1 MHRIPSHHLDKKTRQ
16 SRTSRRTH
24 AVRVGT
30 GSVLM
35 AGIFTVTG
43 CVGVPDFASD
53 LAALGSLMGKTA
65 TLPTQDALGKQ
76 DIAKAN
82 FGGAVV
88 YPQHSTPSLKEAE
101 LLALVNDAR
110 ATPRLCGG
118 VRYAAAPALKWHD
131 ALQKSA
137 THHAEDMAKHG
148 YFEHQDRDGNIAPV
162 RARRAGYPSSYVGE
176 NLGVGY
182 TTASLAMAG
191 WLASTSHCQNI
202 MNPNYTHV
210 GIGYAQ
216 SPKSRH
222 GRYWVLNLGAVF

>member
-1 MHRIPSHHLDKKTRQ
+1 MIKALKVIGVMTVGCLAGCTALPSIEAFKSGVGIVSQQASLP
-16 SRTSRRTH
+16 
-24 AVRVGT
+24 VRP
-30 GSVLM
+30 S
-35 AGIFTVTG
+35 
-43 CVGVPDFASD
+43 
-53 LAALGSLMGKTA
+53 
-65 TLPTQDALGKQ
+65 PT

-82 FGGAVV
+82 FGGAVI

-101 LLALVNDAR
+101 LLALVNEVR
-110 ATPRLCGG
+110 ASSRMCGG

-176 NLGVGY
+176 NLGAGY

-222 GRYWVLNLGAVF
+222 GRYWVMNLGAVF